1 MNSMAIKQLVL
12 ILNRLTEVHEALL
25 ETGQEKKQAII
36 QNDVPLLN
44 QLTSKENK
52 LIKQMGQFEQQRT
65 LVTNDFL
72 LSKGYKASDR
82 ITVAEIAKLIF
93 NAEEKGSLLEAQEK
107 LVNVLHE
114 LKRVN
119 EINQELVRQ
128 SLDFIEFSIDVMSG
142 SEEEWSYR
150 HPDQSAPKSQRAG
163 LFDTRA

>member
-1 MNSMAIKQLVL
+1 MAIKQLVL